1 MSSKNK
7 VYEIEGNVCMLRK
20 NLQFRVCV
28 FGSICT
34 YIQLSVYLLFHI
46 RQSIADVGI
55 SMNSHVYSSNVKETH

>member
-1 MSSKNK
+1 MYNLPS
-7 VYEIEGNVCMLRK
+7 VYVEEELEFVY
-20 NLQFRVCV
+20 CV

-55 SMNSHVYSSNVKETH
+55 SVNSHVYSSNVKETH